1 MQGDIPE
8 AIAGA
13 WPGHNSISSN
23 MIIGLPTN
31 RNGKGC
37 RPCGKEPL
45 KKAVLLVKIYLKYQK
60 HISRSKFKI
69 HPSIPALIEY
79 LMDDNKRVHVERC
92 VKNTGRDVLFR
103 IQLKN

>member
-69 HPSIPALIEY
+69 HPSISALILY
-79 LMDDNKRVHVERC
+79 LMDDNRWMI
-92 VKNTGRDVLFR
+92 TDVCM
-103 IQLKN
+103 